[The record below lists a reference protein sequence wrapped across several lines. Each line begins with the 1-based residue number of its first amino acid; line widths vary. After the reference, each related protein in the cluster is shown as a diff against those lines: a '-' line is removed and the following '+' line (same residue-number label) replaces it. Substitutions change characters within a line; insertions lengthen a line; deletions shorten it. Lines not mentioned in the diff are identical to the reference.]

1 MNKNEFK
8 EAYTEEFYVCTM
20 CGEPT
25 PDGTGSGP
33 KDAGPELDEECAHCR
48 PEKSMNNN

>member
-1 MNKNEFK
+1 MNKNEYK

-25 PDGTGSGP
+25 
-33 KDAGPELDEECAHCR
+33 DAGPELDEECAHCR

>member
-1 MNKNEFK
+1 
-8 EAYTEEFYVCTM
+8 M

-25 PDGTGSGP
+25 
-33 KDAGPELDEECAHCR
+33 DAGPELDEECAHCR